1 MNKTIRIILAILVLL
16 SAAIP
21 SYSQADPDAEKKA
34 NEKLWLKWT
43 DEAVTLYQQRKY
55 SEAIALAEKALDIA
69 EKTFGK
75 DHPNVAESLDNLAIY
90 KQAINKYGEAED
102 HYKRALAILEKNLAP
117 DDHYLAIFM
126 NYLAK
131 FYRKIGKE
139 TEARSL
145 EEQAKMIRSGAAGK
159 KNFSLTN

>member
-1 MNKTIRIILAILVLL
+1 MIRAIFAIFLIF
-16 SAAIP
+16 AAATQA
-21 SYSQADPDAEKKA
+21 YSQTISEEEKRA
-34 NEKLWLKWT
+34 NEKLWLEWT
-43 DEAVTLYQQRKY
+43 DQAVTLYQQHKY
-55 SEAIALAEKALDIA
+55 SEAIALAEKALDMA
-69 EKTFGK
+69 ERTFGK

-117 DDHYLAIFM
+117 NDHYLAIFM

-139 TEARSL
+139 GEARSL
-145 EEQAKMIRSGAAGK
+145 EEQANLIRSGNMK
-159 KNFSLTN
+159 K